1 MSDKRVTIQLEKG
14 YQLVPTS
21 MTNYELC
28 RQDSDG
34 LVFTHI
40 YYRAQDVP
48 LGIRSL
54 ANRFYRQGF
63 ADEAAH
69 MESLASAIESSYNQ
83 DKTREDR

>member
-1 MSDKRVTIQLEKG
+1 MNDVRDTIQLEMG
-14 YQLVPTS
+14 YKLVPTS

-48 LGIRSL
+48 RGIHSL

-63 ADEAAH
+63 TDEAAR
-69 MESLASAIESSYNQ
+69 MERLASTVESSYNQ
-83 DKTREDR
+83 DKTRENR